1 MLNGISSRSN
11 SKYLTSINQIYL
23 IMFNFI
29 RQCFQNKE
37 IEIDKS
43 DPERRFYKGK
53 NKPKFTWHVHE
64 EDYVQNRLGP
74 FINYFDRQRI
84 ENRRKEQV
92 YQYLIIGLG
101 ALIAIIN
108 VFGIEKLYSNVSS
121 AILGGTIAALTA
133 VLQFEKYHDRWISYK
148 QAGTKLSNE
157 YHKWNNCTGEY
168 SLQENEI
175 CDEIEKLVKERIKH
189 LTSEQKQQIQLT
201 ENIRSEVEKK
211 VKFALLVKR
220 CEDII
225 TSEAFDYVALFS
237 SPSPSTSSIT
247 QLPRVTGPESS
258 GPPSKK

>member
-1 MLNGISSRSN
+1 ML
-11 SKYLTSINQIYL
+11 
-23 IMFNFI
+23 NFI

-53 NKPKFTWHVHE
+53 NKPKFTWHIHE
-64 EDYVQNRLGP
+64 EDYIKYRLGP

-84 ENRRKEQV
+84 ENRRKEQL

-157 YHKWNNCTGEY
+157 YFKWSNGTGEY
-168 SLQENEI
+168 SLKEEEVRKEMDRLITDQE
-175 CDEIEKLVKERIKH
+175 KPP
-189 LTSEQKQQIQLT
+189 TSEQKERVSLNDQK
-201 ENIRSEVEKK
+201 IRDVVEKK
-211 VKFALLVKR
+211 FKLALLTKR

-247 QLPRVTGPESS
+247 QLAPESGNESS
-258 GPPSKK
+258 GPPPKK